1 MVSKEERKMDVE
13 KIREQIEINKR
24 NARKEIENEEMV
36 AAMWSVSALIDL
48 KAQEAV
54 LERIEKEGEK

>member
-1 MVSKEERKMDVE
+1 MDVE